1 MAKSPSL
8 SNLTAL
14 RDETV
19 LRRVRHF
26 GSARNGLQEW
36 RLQRL
41 TAIALI
47 PLGLYFAASML
58 RLATSDQVT
67 AAAWLASPVAAL
79 LVILFQSWIDP
90 FIIMIAVPGALVG
103 ILWMLAVTGSTIN
116 VESLMGSIMA
126 VGIATSN
133 SILLVSYA
141 NDARVERGM
150 SPLEAA
156 LEAGKTRLRPVL
168 MTALAMIIGMV
179 PMAIGLGEGGEQNAP
194 LGRAVIGGLLFATF
208 ATLFF
213 VPCVFSIIHGRLER
227 RRLHGAT
234 PQPAAS

>member
-14 RDETV
+14 RDETA

-26 GSARNGLQEW
+26 GSARNGLREW

-79 LVILFQSWIDP
+79 LVILFVL
-90 FIIMIAVPGALVG
+90 AGLAHALVG
-103 ILWMLAVTGSTIN
+103 LRSVLVDYVHTRAGLLAAELLVRAAVVIIGGASVLAV
-116 VESLMGSIMA
+116 LK
-126 VGIATSN
+126 
-133 SILLVSYA
+133 LF
-141 NDARVERGM
+141 
-150 SPLEAA
+150 
-156 LEAGKTRLRPVL
+156 
-168 MTALAMIIGMV
+168 
-179 PMAIGLGEGGEQNAP
+179 
-194 LGRAVIGGLLFATF
+194 LGR
-208 ATLFF
+208 
-213 VPCVFSIIHGRLER
+213 
-227 RRLHGAT
+227 
-234 PQPAAS
+234 